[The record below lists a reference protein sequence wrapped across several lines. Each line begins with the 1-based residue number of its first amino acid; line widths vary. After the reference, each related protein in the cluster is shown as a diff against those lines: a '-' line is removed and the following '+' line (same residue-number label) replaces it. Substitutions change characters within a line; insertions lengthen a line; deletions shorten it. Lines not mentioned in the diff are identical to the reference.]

1 MTMQVGSNIVTA
13 QIKEKEEAK
22 QEFEEAKS
30 EGKSASLLEQK
41 RANVF
46 NMDVANIMP
55 GDTVI
60 IKLHYTELISPE
72 EGTYQFVFP
81 TVVGPRYSD
90 PDEQTDK
97 DANGWVETP
106 YMESG
111 STITG
116 KYNITVNLS
125 TGVPITNLSSKSHDI
140 NIAWNNNSSAKITL
154 SNPADYAGN
163 RDFILDYKLTGN
175 QVESGLVLA
184 EGESEN
190 FFMLTIQ
197 PPERFTPEDIPPR
210 EYIFV
215 LDVSGSMNGYP
226 MDTAKVLIKDLVSSL
241 KETDKFNLILF
252 SGSSEQLS
260 PKSLTATREREVPPY
275 PSCPGK
281 RHKYSC

>member
-1 MTMQVGSNIVTA
+1 
-13 QIKEKEEAK
+13 
-22 QEFEEAKS
+22 
-30 EGKSASLLEQK
+30 
-41 RANVF
+41 
-46 NMDVANIMP
+46 MDVANIMP

-140 NIAWNNNSSAKITL
+140 NITWNNNSSAKITL

-197 PPERFTPEDIPPR
+197 PPERFTPKTFLPEN
-210 EYIFV
+210 IF
-215 LDVSGSMNGYP
+215 LYWMYP
-226 MDTAKVLIKDLVSSL
+226 A
-241 KETDKFNLILF
+241 
-252 SGSSEQLS
+252 
-260 PKSLTATREREVPPY
+260 P
-275 PSCPGK
+275 
-281 RHKYSC
+281 